1 MDHPHA
7 SGTLVGNT
15 FFASASAGS
24 AVLLLILLIVAGR
37 VLGDEDYGKFAFAL
51 ALATIFE
58 TFVDF
63 GLKEVTTRA
72 VARDRSVANRFVANT
87 LSLKLALAVGTMAVL
102 VITARALRSEPDVRT
117 ACYLLGTSS
126 VLRSYLLTARH
137 VLVGLERFGLESIV
151 VVTDRLLL
159 LTLGV
164 TALALG
170 YGLVGLTASFV
181 LGRLLAT
188 TVAYILVINQVGYIG
203 PTFDV
208 AFWYDLQL
216 RALPFGAFV
225 IVLYLYSY
233 IDTLMLGVL
242 RTDAETGL
250 YTAAYRLYEGFSSI
264 PAVLQVVL
272 TPRLAREFVASR
284 SRHTSL
290 SRAGVAVALLLAFPV
305 GAATFV
311 LARPAVTLLFG
322 SDYERSIG
330 VLQILV
336 SGFVFVFPLFVLH
349 AVASS
354 AGAERWLLRTA
365 LIGCTAN
372 IAMNVI
378 LIPRHGM
385 YGAAIATVAGEGI
398 SVGILW
404 WGIRQHL
411 GRRTR
416 PIAHD

>member
-1 MDHPHA
+1 MNHPHP

-37 VLGDEDYGKFAFAL
+37 VLGEEDYGKFAFAL

-58 TFVDF
+58 AFIDF

-72 VARDRSVANRFVANT
+72 VARDRSVAPKFVANT

-102 VITARALRSEPDVRT
+102 VIAARALRSEADVRT

-159 LTLGV
+159 LTLGI

-170 YGLVGLTASFV
+170 YGLLGLTATFV
-181 LGRLLAT
+181 LARLLAT
-188 TVAYILVINQVGYIG
+188 AVAYMLVIKQVGRVG

-208 AFWYDLQL
+208 GFWYDLQL
-216 RALPFGAFV
+216 RALPIGAFV

-233 IDTLMLGVL
+233 IDMIMLGVL
-242 RTDAETGL
+242 RTDDETGL
-250 YTAAYRLYEGFSSI
+250 YSAAYRLYEGLSNI
-264 PAVLQVVL
+264 PAVLQIVL

-284 SRHTSL
+284 TRHTSL
-290 SRAGVAVALLLAFPV
+290 SRAGVAAALLLALPV
-305 GAATFV
+305 AAGAFV

-322 SDYERSIG
+322 SDYGRSTG

-349 AVASS
+349 TVAISV
-354 AGAERWLLRTA
+354 GAERWLLRTA
-365 LIGCTAN
+365 VIGCIAN
-372 IAMNVI
+372 IAMNAI

-404 WGIRQHL
+404 WGIRQHF